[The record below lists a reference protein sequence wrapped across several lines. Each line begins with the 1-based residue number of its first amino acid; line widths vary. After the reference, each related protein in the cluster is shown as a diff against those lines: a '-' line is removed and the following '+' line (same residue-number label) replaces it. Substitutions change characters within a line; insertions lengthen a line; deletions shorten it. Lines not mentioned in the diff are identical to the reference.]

1 MSDQKEEYG
10 KKDDSYEREPFN
22 IENYSIEELIEE
34 NSNKIE
40 SNSEIVGL
48 LDERADE
55 NERKINQMNIH
66 LEMLADKLGDMYE
79 RVNTNK
85 CLREYA
91 DSDEELSTESED
103 IGDKHPV
110 ELIGGEKNKRKK
122 SVKSKKGVKSKKIKK
137 QSRNIRKTR
146 KTRKNRN

>member
-1 MSDQKEEYG
+1 MSDQKEEYSE
-10 KKDDSYEREPFN
+10 KDNSYESELDN
-22 IENYSIEELIEE
+22 MENYRIEELIEE

-91 DSDEELSTESED
+91 DSDEELSTNSEED
-103 IGDKHPV
+103 IDDKLQV
-110 ELIGGEKNKRKK
+110 ELIGGYKKNKKTI
-122 SVKSKKGVKSKKIKK
+122 KSKKNKK
-137 QSRNIRKTR
+137 QTRNIRKTR
-146 KTRKNRN
+146 KTRKTRKKH

>member
-1 MSDQKEEYG
+1 MSDQKEEYSE
-10 KKDDSYEREPFN
+10 KDDSYESESDN
-22 IENYSIEELIEE
+22 MENYSIEELIEE

-40 SNSEIVGL
+40 SNSEIVGM

-55 NERKINQMNIH
+55 NERKMNQMNIH

-91 DSDEELSTESED
+91 DSDEELSTDSEED

-110 ELIGGEKNKRKK
+110 ELIGGAKKNKKTI
-122 SVKSKKGVKSKKIKK
+122 KSKKNKK

-146 KTRKNRN
+146 KKK